1 MVKFSKSPL
10 QTSLL
15 KLESNELTRLACNC
29 FIGKI
34 FIYKYFNIVKLLP
47 QIPTQR
53 NHAFHGR
60 LSPGQKSKRS
70 RLHLLFATSND
81 LVNFFEDF
89 ILN

>member
-15 KLESNELTRLACNC
+15 KLESSELTRLACNC
-29 FIGKI
+29 FIGNTNKI
-34 FIYKYFNIVKLLP
+34 NICKCKYFKHCKMIAK
-47 QIPTQR
+47 IPTQR

-60 LSPGQKSKRS
+60 LSLGQKSKRS

-81 LVNFFEDF
+81 FSKTFN
-89 ILN
+89 